1 MGTCLSK
8 KKESSTSTN
17 SLVETKSTITTSVE
31 FEWKNNSSCKN
42 GITVSKPELKTQ
54 TEVKLKK
61 ENNKKHVDS
70 VQEHKGQVKKEI
82 FIIKHRK
89 SHDDKDRNSSIEDS
103 ELMGMRTSS
112 CTKEDVD
119 AILIHCGRL
128 SRNSSGKASSFRE
141 QRRRFSSSKT
151 SNDFDKFDN
160 DAISSEKDQ
169 KISGF
174 YEDGDWKEPAEKL
187 HQHLQSSRSLS
198 MDRNRR
204 RTPSREREQQQ
215 CSSSRERRVS
225 ISPVRRCSDTT
236 TTLNS
241 RNNTNTSSKPAKMVS
256 VPATVTSLVMD
267 KSYNNGCGGGES
279 AAATAGI
286 RRITVRRNVG
296 SPRFQSPARGN
307 GNAVNQQQELSF
319 SRNSSSRKK
328 EESPY
333 RRNPLS
339 ELESNS
345 LSIPHSTTNYNSSWV
360 QNRSKM
366 EVETEDNQVSTLPQ
380 HHF

>member
-17 SLVETKSTITTSVE
+17 SLVETKSTTTTSVE

-42 GITVSKPELKTQ
+42 GITVSKPEVKTQ
-54 TEVKLKK
+54 PEVKLKK

-70 VQEHKGQVKKEI
+70 IQEHKGQVKKEI

-141 QRRRFSSSKT
+141 QRRRFSSSKR
-151 SNDFDKFDN
+151 SNDFDNFDN

-169 KISGF
+169 KISDF
-174 YEDGDWKEPAEKL
+174 YEGGDWKEPAEKL

-296 SPRFQSPARGN
+296 SPRSQSPVRAN

-319 SRNSSSRKK
+319 SRNSSRKK

-345 LSIPHSTTNYNSSWV
+345 LAIPHSTTNYNSSWV